1 MKLAVMA
8 TAALTLDL
16 PRGEEKQWRNLPVA
30 AAEGVRKVLR
40 ATRRGDDL
48 QWLGVRRRSAMVR
61 SGVASSGGGARAGEK
76 MAKRGKV
83 TGVFLSGGPVPLF
96 IPAKR

>member
-1 MKLAVMA
+1 MA
-8 TAALTLDL
+8 MAALTLDL
-16 PRGEEKQWRNLPVA
+16 LRGEEKQWRNLPVA

-48 QWLGVRRRSAMVR
+48 RWLGVRQRSAMAQ
-61 SGVASSGGGARAGEK
+61 SGVASSGSGARAVEK

-83 TGVFLSGGPVPLF
+83 TGVSSPGGPVPLF
-96 IPAKR
+96 ITARR